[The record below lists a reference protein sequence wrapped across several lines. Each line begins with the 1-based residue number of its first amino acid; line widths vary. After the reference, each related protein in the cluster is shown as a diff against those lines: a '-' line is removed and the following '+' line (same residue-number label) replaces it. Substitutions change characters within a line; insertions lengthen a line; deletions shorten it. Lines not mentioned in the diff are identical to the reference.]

1 MVDAGNRGVLVQ
13 FGSVYTDASLDEGLH
28 FVVPF
33 RDNLVQMEVRTQKVV
48 EDLMS
53 NNCYDYYHFLQ

>member
-33 RDNLVQMEVRTQKVV
+33 RDNLVQMEVGTQKVV

-53 NNCYDYYHFLQ
+53 NN